1 MNETRLLPRDL
12 FWLELLLRY
21 FACVCV
27 GGWTKLI
34 KLKLFSFLDNFLKDI
49 SGFVGDEDQAK
60 ASCLAGC
67 VLSF

>member
-1 MNETRLLPRDL
+1 MKPGSYPVISSGLNSFSDTLH
-12 FWLELLLRY
+12 
-21 FACVCV
+21 ACV

-60 ASCLAGC
+60 ATCLAGC